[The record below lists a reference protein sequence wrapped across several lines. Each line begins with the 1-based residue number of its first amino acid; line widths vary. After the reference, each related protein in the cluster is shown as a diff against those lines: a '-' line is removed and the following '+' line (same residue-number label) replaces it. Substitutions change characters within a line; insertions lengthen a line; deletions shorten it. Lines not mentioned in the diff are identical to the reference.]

1 MPRKVAFGLLIAGI
15 YLFWLLLTAPARL
28 LTFALPDGV
37 RVGELTGTV
46 WQGEARQLAWRGVR
60 LDHLRWTLTFSS
72 GLPGWRVTLD
82 DPDGLRGHVSL
93 QGMTTLRLQNGL
105 FTIPAN
111 LARRWLTPAL
121 PAEAR
126 GQITLNL
133 SEGRFNQTGC
143 QQVSGG
149 RVQWREAQ
157 LSSPAGSLELA
168 DVSGKFSCTPAG
180 ALALTLSQDS
190 HQLSLTGEGTLSPDG
205 RYAFRGKLQTRQS
218 TPALLTLLV
227 AQHQRQDEQ
236 GRIPWRLQGKW

>member
-1 MPRKVAFGLLIAGI
+1 
-15 YLFWLLLTAPARL
+15 
-28 LTFALPDGV
+28 
-37 RVGELTGTV
+37 
-46 WQGEARQLAWRGVR
+46 
-60 LDHLRWTLTFSS
+60 
-72 GLPGWRVTLD
+72 
-82 DPDGLRGHVSL
+82 
-93 QGMTTLRLQNGL
+93 
-105 FTIPAN
+105 
-111 LARRWLTPAL
+111 WLTPAL

-205 RYAFRGKLQTRQS
+205 RY
-218 TPALLTLLV
+218 
-227 AQHQRQDEQ
+227 
-236 GRIPWRLQGKW
+236 